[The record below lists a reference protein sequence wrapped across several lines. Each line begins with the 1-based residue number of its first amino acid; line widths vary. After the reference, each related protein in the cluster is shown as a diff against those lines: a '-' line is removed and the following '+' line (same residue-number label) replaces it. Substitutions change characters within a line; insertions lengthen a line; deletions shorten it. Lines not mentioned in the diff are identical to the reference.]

1 LIVFFS
7 IFISLNTIGQ
17 ELIGK
22 RSGSFGDSGYC
33 EVQNNYMIEWIDTWN
48 NATLT
53 DGNRTIAVNSKS
65 FSESF
70 KFFIYNDLIV
80 VKKSTIPHKLLII
93 NTLKRVEELKTE
105 EWLVK
110 KKRGV
115 NFSDIFVTFKYQDK
129 SYVFKI
135 DDCVMIKGSWYINDE
150 LKWHGELNSAME
162 KALRL

>member
-1 LIVFFS
+1 M
-7 IFISLNTIGQ
+7 
-17 ELIGK
+17 IGK

-93 NTLKRVEELKTE
+93 NTPEFASLTNTL
-105 EWLVK
+105 
-110 KKRGV
+110 
-115 NFSDIFVTFKYQDK
+115 NHNS
-129 SYVFKI
+129 S
-135 DDCVMIKGSWYINDE
+135 IKP
-150 LKWHGELNSAME
+150 
-162 KALRL
+162 